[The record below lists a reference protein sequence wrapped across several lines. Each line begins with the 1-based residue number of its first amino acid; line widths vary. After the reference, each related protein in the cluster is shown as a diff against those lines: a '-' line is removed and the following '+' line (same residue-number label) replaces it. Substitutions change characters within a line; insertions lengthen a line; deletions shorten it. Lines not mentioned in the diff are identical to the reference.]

1 MRNIVFVGHNIS
13 GACKMR
19 GLQTVQALEKYND
32 IKASYIL
39 GDTFVETVN
48 NIKDSIIIFVGEP
61 LHIVNNQML
70 ETLSKNN
77 NNNILIYDVIDNFCF
92 NHTNIFYNNEE
103 IEYPTYFEFP
113 MVDEVEIE
121 IPIYEDIIKNKIS
134 KYYDFDEHGDIV
146 EKTKEEEFKTTIQI
160 GTQTITKQK
169 INVNKENVY
178 SFAYNLVKEEFSKIF
193 GNENIID
200 E

>member
-1 MRNIVFVGHNIS
+1 MGFIIKQPLETNQ
-13 GACKMR
+13 
-19 GLQTVQALEKYND
+19 GLLTEAYARIEMYRVDMFYGLLHTTIAMYPNRQVAK
-32 IKASYIL
+32 
-39 GDTFVETVN
+39 DTFPIYFGETNPHPSKV
-48 NIKDSIIIFVGEP
+48 VG
-61 LHIVNNQML
+61 V
-70 ETLSKNN
+70 
-77 NNNILIYDVIDNFCF
+77 
-92 NHTNIFYNNEE
+92 NIFYNNEE

-178 SFAYNLVKEEFSKIF
+178 SFAYDLVKKEFGKIF
-193 GNENIID
+193 GDENIID